1 MTYEEALSYIHS
13 ICWKGSKL
21 GLDRTRE
28 LLGKL
33 NDPQKEL
40 KFILSR
46 RRRSRLSHRGQY
58 RIYPWRPWTPCR

>member
-33 NDPQKEL
+33 DDPQKEL
-40 KFILSR
+40 KLDRKSTRLNSSHHQVSR
-46 RRRSRLSHRGQY
+46 MPSSA
-58 RIYPWRPWTPCR
+58 

>member
-28 LLGKL
+28 LLG
-33 NDPQKEL
+33 NVDDP
-40 KFILSR
+40 
-46 RRRSRLSHRGQY
+46 RRS
-58 RIYPWRPWTPCR
+58 